1 LILEIE
7 KKYSMSHVCKAEE
20 YVKEKRKEKRK
31 GKENKGDNMALNVI
45 KF

>member
-20 YVKEKRKEKRK
+20 YVKEKRK
-31 GKENKGDNMALNVI
+31 GKENKGDNMA
-45 KF
+45 